1 MGLTKS
7 EQPVQEFLDQ
17 VLGYLNFS
25 CGNPDANFLANLNS
39 LLAVLSTQ
47 EAECERQNACPQ
59 KSPGA
64 DLVDLLAKKLEQ
76 RLERLHCQSEAFRC
90 IKQARQVIDLA
101 LRHVLPAYLE
111 HHRDLLFHQSPEKLF
126 NSFFI
131 GRVFEASLAEIH
143 PLMESETG
151 HRFDSLCMKEPLNSA
166 AQQTIQAVIN
176 RLNDFIGHRP
186 IASLESQRIEPYEH
200 EWVRPVP
207 VYVRQAGVALGPY
220 QEIIE
225 KAIKILNETNPQILR
240 AAFFDP
246 QRLEELA
253 IDPRAFDFD
262 HPINKR
268 PNHHFGQWDE
278 HQIDQKGYFS
288 RFIIHQVTLDALLER
303 VERDSQPPT
312 EVDEDPR
319 RRPIPREQ
327 LMEEAGAVLA
337 GTILMA
343 SGVSGNGPGAHHSTV
358 TLGNLL
364 PSIAA
369 YRDQFYDELLQRLP
383 EDQQQRLIQE
393 TEVRRQP
400 FGAARQDLNARL
412 AQRRAWQLV
421 NCRLASIFARMGY
434 PVEAEKQ
441 SRIVPVAGARI
452 ICQID
457 CLLSSVSQ
465 VLDRHRVLPGIHS
478 QIESTNP
485 EKPEFIDQPADDYLL
500 QTIAMIPQVFELLQ
514 RGIACGAIVDPWNI
528 LGFDANY
535 SLFPAVENSV
545 KDHRVYELVDLM
557 ERIFAVCSRLW
568 SEAAAIDRLDACLE
582 IKDQFRTIADWWR
595 KYAAHE
601 VMAVDAVDAEDIF
614 CAAELVAKAL
624 NLWHKGGAATGDIE
638 FWSQHAELFDSP
650 KAYALVVDAL
660 MQRADY
666 STSTALLIHWLGQ
679 ADCIPLQQGDSS
691 FHDLVYRWIAEQR
704 DLLGESDGAEAEA
717 VWVRIRKFHDFI
729 EVNAEH
735 YWEVPRF
742 QLGNSGDARNR
753 ETEELLYDPM
763 FDENDDNDDSSPD
776 LFKAA
781 YEDVVYSDTTDDG
794 MEGAIF
800 DSSLRSD
807 DALEAEVDR
816 IFDRL
821 EFMTTIANY
830 WQVAATIHLPK
841 VNGAPPSDEICD
853 RLRHRREI
861 LSGWVSQAFRNRGN
875 LIELLESVHQYR
887 LPQSGAD
894 HDSLVE
900 YDRNRLF
907 KESLL
912 DRAIATC
919 VATENAVRI
928 LLAVVQAVNHLLDE
942 TPLDQATDL
951 FGRDTE
957 PDQAILVTVFAA
969 VLLRDP
975 ELVVTHFPSLIEHLN
990 QRALLYVPLSKGGDP
1005 ASIVNARVVQTAMLD
1020 LLSTLPALGLLL
1032 ETHELT
1038 VTALAMEHNHPLRQ
1052 GAVTEF
1058 DELFHVAYSSMV
1070 HKLIESMAFMKDD
1083 LLAENKS
1090 SDKKVAVKC
1099 ENVLFDCIEML
1110 TETMLIPWLDHSRTL
1125 RLSVLEKVMDKV
1137 SWKRLVEFIERYGDG
1152 LFTQQF
1158 LHVANIRAI
1167 LHQGVNQWF
1176 DQVLDAPNRPDLRLF
1191 DELDHELPRQK
1202 AIRYLTLVLEAVIE
1216 NYNEYRDYN
1225 TTTTQSD
1232 HGDLVYILLDFL
1244 RLESRYDRVCWNLKP
1259 VVWAHEILVRDAQN
1273 GVARMWRRSLT
1284 DRVGPEADKYLAR
1297 LRQLRKKYSI
1307 RMESVGRR
1315 LEERFGHPMQ
1325 IDRLR
1330 ALVAPAM
1337 CDPASKKC
1345 ARTFELL
1352 QHEAQA
1358 FSRRTMGVG
1367 MDLPGWLAALEQEVE
1382 QYHLPERLKE
1392 GNYSSELIEPVFV
1405 PIEELKSQLEQLPRR
1420 HKQ

>member
-1 MGLTKS
+1 MEATTGR
-7 EQPVQEFLDQ
+7 EPHPPA
-17 VLGYLNFS
+17 
-25 CGNPDANFLANLNS
+25 GNDNLNS
-39 LLAVLSTQ
+39 DAEKVLGS
-47 EAECERQNACPQ
+47 
-59 KSPGA
+59 
-64 DLVDLLAKKLEQ
+64 
-76 RLERLHCQSEAFRC
+76 
-90 IKQARQVIDLA
+90 VI
-101 LRHVLPAYLE
+101 H
-111 HHRDLLFHQSPEKLF
+111 
-126 NSFFI
+126 
-131 GRVFEASLAEIH
+131 
-143 PLMESETG
+143 
-151 HRFDSLCMKEPLNSA
+151 
-166 AQQTIQAVIN
+166 

-186 IASLESQRIEPYEH
+186 LATLESQKIEPYEH

-207 VYVRQAGVALGPY
+207 VYIRHAGVAVGPY
-220 QEIIE
+220 QTIIE
-225 KAIKILNETNPQILR
+225 KAIKVLNNTSSQILR
-240 AAFFDP
+240 AAYFDP
-246 QRLEELA
+246 QRMEELA

-278 HQIDQKGYFS
+278 QQISQQGYFT

-303 VERDSQPPT
+303 VERDSRPPT
-312 EVDEDPR
+312 ASEEDTR
-319 RRPIPREQ
+319 RIPIPREQ
-327 LMEEAGAVLA
+327 LMFEAGAVLA

-364 PSIAA
+364 PSIAT
-369 YRDQFYDELLQRLP
+369 YRDQFYHELLQRLP
-383 EDQQQRLIQE
+383 EEHRLRLLKEAE
-393 TEVRRQP
+393 TRRQP

-434 PVEAEKQ
+434 PAEAEMQ

-457 CLLSSVSQ
+457 CLLSSISQ
-465 VLDRHRVLPGIHS
+465 VLDRQRDWQS
-478 QIESTNP
+478 S
-485 EKPEFIDQPADDYLL
+485 PADAEATQSAAPTAVTDPHPDYLL
-500 QTIAMIPQVFELLQ
+500 PAIAMIPQVFELLQ

-535 SLFPAVENSV
+535 SLFPAIENSV
-545 KDHRVYELVDLM
+545 KDHRVYELVDLL

-568 SEAAAIDRLDACLE
+568 SEAAANDRLDACLE
-582 IKDQFRTIADWWR
+582 IKQQFRTIADWWR

-624 NLWHKGGAATGDIE
+624 NLWHKGGAATGDIG

-660 MQRADY
+660 MQRADFT
-666 STSTALLIHWLGQ
+666 TSAALLIHWLGQ
-679 ADCIPLQQGDSS
+679 ADYIPLQQGDSS
-691 FHDLVYRWIAEQR
+691 FHELISRWISEQR
-704 DLLGESDGAEAEA
+704 DLLGQSNGAEAEA
-717 VWVRIRKFHDFI
+717 VWTRIRKFYDFI

-742 QLGNSGDARNR
+742 QLGRSDDAHHR
-753 ETEELLYDPM
+753 ETEERLRESA
-763 FDENDDNDDSSPD
+763 FDENGDEEDEADDSSDD

-781 YEDVVYSDTTDDG
+781 YEDVIYSDTTDDG
-794 MEGAIF
+794 MEGAVF
-800 DSSLRSD
+800 DSSLSSD

-816 IFDRL
+816 ILDRL
-821 EFMTTIANY
+821 EFMSTIADY
-830 WQVAATIHLPK
+830 WQVAATIPLPK
-841 VNGAPPSDEICD
+841 IESAPPSEEICC
-853 RLRHRREI
+853 RLKRRRDI
-861 LSGWVSQAFRNRGN
+861 LSGWVSQAFRYRVN
-875 LIELLESVHQYR
+875 LIELLESVHQYP
-887 LPQSGAD
+887 LPQAGAD

-912 DRAIATC
+912 ERAIATC
-919 VATENAVRI
+919 VATENAVRM
-928 LLAVVQAVNHLLDE
+928 LLAVVQAVNHLIDE
-942 TPLDQATDL
+942 TPLDQAPVL
-951 FGRDTE
+951 AGDTSA
-957 PDQAILVTVFAA
+957 DQSILVTVFAA
-969 VLLRDP
+969 VLLRDSK
-975 ELVVTHFPSLIEHLN
+975 LVGDHFVALIENLHE
-990 QRALLYVPLSKGGDP
+990 QALLYVPLSKGGDP
-1005 ASIVNARVVQTAMLD
+1005 AAIVSARVLQTAMLD
-1020 LLSTLPALGLLL
+1020 LLSTLPSLGLLL

-1038 VTALAMEHNHPLRQ
+1038 VTALAMERNHPLRQ

-1070 HKLIESMAFMKDD
+1070 HKLIESTAFMKDEM
-1083 LLAENKS
+1083 LAANRS
-1090 SDKKVAVKC
+1090 SEKRVAVKC
-1099 ENVLFDCIEML
+1099 ENALFDCIEML
-1110 TETMLIPWLDHSRTL
+1110 TESMLILWLDHSRTL
-1125 RLSVLEKVMDKV
+1125 RLSVLEKVMDKI
-1137 SWKRLVEFIERYGDG
+1137 SWQRLVEFIERYGDG

-1158 LHVANIRAI
+1158 LHLANVRAI

-1176 DQVLDAPNRPDLRLF
+1176 DQLLDAPSRPDLRLL

-1232 HGDLVYILLDFL
+1232 HGDLVYVLLDFL
-1244 RLESRYDRVCWNLKP
+1244 RLKCRYERVCWNLKP
-1259 VVWAHEILVRDAQN
+1259 VVWAHEILVRDAEN

-1284 DRVGPEADKYLAR
+1284 ERVGPEADKYISR

-1337 CDPASKKC
+1337 SDPASKKC

-1358 FSRRTMGVG
+1358 FSRKTMGVG

-1382 QYHLPERLKE
+1382 QYHLPERLKDS
-1392 GNYSSELIEPVFV
+1392 NYSSDLIEPIFV
-1405 PIEELKSQLEQLPRR
+1405 PIAELKAQLEQLPRR
-1420 HKQ
+1420 HK